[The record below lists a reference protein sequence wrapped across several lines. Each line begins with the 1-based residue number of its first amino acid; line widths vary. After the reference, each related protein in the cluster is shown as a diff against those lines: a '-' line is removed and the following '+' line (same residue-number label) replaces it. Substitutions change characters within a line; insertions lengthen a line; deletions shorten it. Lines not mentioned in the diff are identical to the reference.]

1 MPNPIRDDHWYRTAT
16 LTPRGSAPRIGFAG
30 KQDMGQR
37 VREIEAGDFSAA
49 LFHEEIVPAYRPVVV
64 RGLVRD
70 WPATRAASEGG
81 EALATYLKRFDCG
94 VPLVT
99 KTAPAAVAG
108 RFAYDATV
116 TGFNY
121 HKDSMKVGDALD
133 RLVALSKEESPPAFA
148 IQSARARRYF
158 PGFHRENRLP
168 MLPDSIAPRLWIGN
182 AVIVAAHYDP
192 TENIACCVAGRRRFT
207 LFPPEQVRGLYPGPF
222 ELTPAGPIVSMVD
235 FDAPDPARFP
245 LFAEAIAASQVVELE
260 PGDALYIPS
269 LWWHHVR
276 SLDRINLLVNF
287 WWKVAANT
295 QEVGTEALLLAMM
308 SIKNLPDSR
317 RDAWRALFSH
327 YVFGDDGPPGTH
339 LPPER
344 RGVQGEIDAE
354 AATVLRTEIA
364 LKLAPQLERKP
375 WFVSGLRRLARALPW
390 RR

>member
-1 MPNPIRDDHWYRTAT
+1 M
-16 LTPRGSAPRIGFAG
+16 
-30 KQDMGQR
+30 
-37 VREIEAGDFSAA
+37 REIEAGDFSAA
-49 LFHEEIVPAYRPVVV
+49 LFHGEIVPAYRPLVI

-70 WPATRAASEGG
+70 WPVTRAGGEGG
-81 EALATYLKRFDCG
+81 EALAAYLKRFDGG

-108 RFAYDATV
+108 RFGYDAGV

-121 HKDSMKVGDALD
+121 HKQNMKVGDALD
-133 RLVALSKEESPPAFA
+133 RLVALSKEEAPPAFA

-168 MLPDSIAPRLWIGN
+168 MLPDSVAPRLWIGN
-182 AVIVAAHYDP
+182 AVTVAAHYDP
-192 TENIACCVAGRRRFT
+192 SENLACCVAGRRRFT
-207 LFPPEQVRGLYPGPF
+207 LFPPEQTRGLYPGPF

-235 FDAPDPARFP
+235 LDAPDPDRFP
-245 LFAEAIAASQVVELE
+245 LFAEAMAASLTCELD
-260 PGDALYIPS
+260 PGDALYIPY

-295 QEVGTEALLLAMM
+295 QEVGAEALLLAMM
-308 SIKNLPDSR
+308 AIKNLPDSR
-317 RDAWRALFSH
+317 RDAWRALFDH
-327 YVFGDDGPPGTH
+327 YVFGADGQPGAH

-344 RGVQGEIDAE
+344 RGVQGEISAEE
-354 AATVLRTEIA
+354 AAALRTAIA
-364 LKLAPQLERKP
+364 RKLAPDLERTP
-375 WFVSGLRRLARALPW
+375 GFVAALRRLARALPW